1 MCCPITVHK
10 ITPLA
15 HSVPISFLI
24 KHMETINSSRYI
36 RHTSCDNRKRTRLKL
51 VVPCLSAS
59 LLCQWS
65 FYWRARFFWSDTF
78 WSAWSWL
85 VWWNLP
91 KRKAKA
97 YARTFLLAIINDVG
111 SKGILPP
118 TDIHELLRCYATFAI
133 LKTFG
138 FADFPWKSLHP
149 HVFAGPKLKNLI
161 VQARTAFGAFDP
173 GIIISF

>member
-1 MCCPITVHK
+1 M
-10 ITPLA
+10 
-15 HSVPISFLI
+15 
-24 KHMETINSSRYI
+24 KHVLYSEEYIYYLQLKRY
-36 RHTSCDNRKRTRLKL
+36 K
-51 VVPCLSAS
+51 CLSK
-59 LLCQWS
+59 LGRVLMLW
-65 FYWRARFFWSDTF
+65 
-78 WSAWSWL
+78 
-85 VWWNLP
+85 
-91 KRKAKA
+91 
-97 YARTFLLAIINDVG
+97 

-173 GIIISF
+173 GIIKMHTMENRGVSSPAFHQPSPEKLLVVFAALISYCTGSLTCGLARSLALATATLCHGVLQSLAC

>member
-1 MCCPITVHK
+1 MPAAFFAFTAKPEGEWFRTWRVNCNIKISLQTKKNMVQYTYFCGMHEACAVLRRVHIYLQLK
-10 ITPLA
+10 
-15 HSVPISFLI
+15 
-24 KHMETINSSRYI
+24 RY
-36 RHTSCDNRKRTRLKL
+36 K
-51 VVPCLSAS
+51 CLSK
-59 LLCQWS
+59 LGRVLMLW
-65 FYWRARFFWSDTF
+65 
-78 WSAWSWL
+78 
-85 VWWNLP
+85 
-91 KRKAKA
+91 
-97 YARTFLLAIINDVG
+97 

-173 GIIISF
+173 SINSRQGAA

>member
-1 MCCPITVHK
+1 MM
-10 ITPLA
+10 L
-15 HSVPISFLI
+15 
-24 KHMETINSSRYI
+24 
-36 RHTSCDNRKRTRLKL
+36 
-51 VVPCLSAS
+51 
-59 LLCQWS
+59 
-65 FYWRARFFWSDTF
+65 
-78 WSAWSWL
+78 
-85 VWWNLP
+85 
-91 KRKAKA
+91 
-97 YARTFLLAIINDVG
+97 G

-173 GIIISF
+173 GIIKMHTMENRGVSSPAFHQPSPEKLLAVFAALISYCTGSLACWLARCLTFAATAFFHCLVQSLCIQCFHMFHHYIPPCLSWLL